1 LVASIQKRKGNYL
14 GSFAAED
21 KIFVTYTDGTYE
33 IIEQELTKR
42 IVAENVLLIEKFNPE
57 KIVSAVYLDKEK
69 LQYNIKR
76 FKIETTTI
84 NSKFS
89 FIKEGNGNVLEAVS
103 TDVEPIL
110 VVQTGRGSQVRKV
123 KFKVIKLV
131 EVMGWKAVGAKLID
145 YSKSVVMEWEVK
157 PKKDTEQQELF

>member
-1 LVASIQKRKGNYL
+1 LVAYN
-14 GSFAAED
+14 
-21 KIFVTYTDGTYE
+21 DGTYE

-42 IVAENVLLIEKFNPE
+42 FVADNVVLIEKFNSE

-76 FKIETTTI
+76 FKIETTTL

-89 FIKEGNGNVLEAVS
+89 FIKEGDGNALEAVS
-103 TDVEPIL
+103 TDEEPIL

-123 KFKVIKLV
+123 KFKVIRLV